1 MTDQRTG
8 SLDDAGPGLTD
19 PLPQVEPGAQRPP
32 RSVARNVVSLATS
45 QAITW
50 ALALLWTFF
59 VPRLIGPEQMGVLTI
74 ATSLTALVAVVLS
87 ITTKEFLVR
96 EIVSDRS
103 SASRL
108 LTLALGL
115 RLAILPV
122 VYLVAVV
129 YAHVADLDDR
139 ATTVLYVV
147 AAATVCTMVAEP
159 ALATFQATERMQ
171 FIAYTDVTNKSLQTL
186 GGVLLAVA
194 GFGAI
199 SIAGLGL
206 GVALFT
212 LVLALWWAHRLVG
225 LRARP
230 AAALPVI
237 RRAGPYWFVAV
248 FYVAY
253 LWADAVLLGVLATPE
268 VVGWYGAATRL
279 FTTMMFVAV
288 IISTASLP
296 RLVAAHARSTEDLYR
311 TARRPFEWVLIL
323 GLPMGVGLACTAGGV
338 VRLLYGAEYAG
349 AAPALAVLGLCLP
362 VMYVNIQVAQ
372 VFVASGRPLVMGRIL
387 AAAAV
392 FNVAANLLLIPYTE
406 QRWGNG
412 AIGAATALTLTELC
426 QAVLSVAIVGRRLLS
441 RATVVRVAKAA
452 VAAGAMAAL
461 LVLLPT
467 TALPLEILLGAV
479 SFLALVVLLRLP
491 APDEVAAAR
500 RLVARSTTALSRAR
514 PGSRGDGTGPDRP

>member
-1 MTDQRTG
+1 MSDHRTWG
-8 SLDDAGPGLTD
+8 ADDAGLDLVESP
-19 PLPQVEPGAQRPP
+19 PRVEPDARRAP
-32 RSVARNVVSLATS
+32 RSVARNVLSLATS

-50 ALALLWTFF
+50 GLALLWTFF

-74 ATSLTALVAVVLS
+74 ATSVTALVAVVLGV
-87 ITTKEFLVR
+87 TTKEFLVR
-96 EIVSDRS
+96 EIVSNRS

-108 LTLALGL
+108 LALAIVL

-122 VYLVAVV
+122 VYLTALV
-129 YAHVADLDDR
+129 YAHVAGLDSR

-147 AAATVCTMVAEP
+147 AAATVCTMLAEP

-171 FIAYTDVTNKSLQTL
+171 FIAYTDVTNKSLLTL
-186 GGVLLAVA
+186 GGVLLAAA

-212 LVLALWWAHRLVG
+212 LVMALWWAHRLIG

-230 AAALPVI
+230 AAALPVV
-237 RRAGPYWFVAV
+237 RRAAPYWFVAV
-248 FYVAY
+248 FYVGY
-253 LWADAVLLGVLATPE
+253 LWADAVLLGVMATPE

-296 RLVAAHARSTEDLYR
+296 RLVAAHSRGAEDLYR

-323 GLPMGVGLACTAGGV
+323 GLPMGVGLACTAPGV
-338 VRLLYGAEYAG
+338 VRLLYGAEYTG
-349 AAPALAVLGLCLP
+349 AAPALAILGLCLP
-362 VMYVNIQVAQ
+362 LMYVNIQVGQ

-392 FNVAANLLLIPYTE
+392 FNVAANLLLIPWTE
-406 QRWGNG
+406 HRWENG
-412 AIGAATALTLTELC
+412 AIGAAAALTLTELG
-426 QAVLSVAIVGRRLLS
+426 QAVLAVAIVGRRLLS
-441 RATVVRVAKAA
+441 RATVLRVAKAA
-452 VAAGAMAAL
+452 LAAGGMGAL
-461 LVLLPT
+461 LMVLPT
-467 TALPLEILLGAV
+467 VPLALEILLGAA

-500 RLVARSTTALSRAR
+500 RVTARMTKVLSRRRLAPR
-514 PGSRGDGTGPDRP
+514 GGGSGPDRP

>member
-1 MTDQRTG
+1 MSDHRTG
-8 SLDDAGPGLTD
+8 GVDDAGPDLAES
-19 PLPQVEPGAQRPP
+19 PPHVEPGAQRPP
-32 RSVARNVVSLATS
+32 RSVARNIVSLATS
-45 QAITW
+45 QGITW
-50 ALALLWTFF
+50 GLALLWTFF

-74 ATSLTALVAVVLS
+74 ATSVTALVAVVLS

-96 EIVSDRS
+96 EIVSNRS
-103 SASRL
+103 AASRL
-108 LTLALGL
+108 LTLALLL
-115 RLAILPV
+115 RLATLPA
-122 VYLVAVV
+122 VYLTALV
-129 YAHVADLDDR
+129 YAHVAELDDR
-139 ATTVLYVV
+139 AMTVLYVV
-147 AAATVCTMVAEP
+147 AAATVCTMMAEP

-186 GGVLLAVA
+186 GGILLAAA
-194 GFGAI
+194 GFGVI
-199 SIAGLGL
+199 SLAGLGL

-212 LVLALWWAHRLVG
+212 LVIALVWAHRLIG

-237 RRAGPYWFVAV
+237 RRAAPYWFVAV

-253 LWADAVLLGVLATPE
+253 LWTDAVLLGVLATPE
-268 VVGWYGAATRL
+268 VVGWYGAAMRL

-296 RLVAAHARSTEDLYR
+296 RLVAANSRSTEDLYL

-323 GLPMGVGLACTAGGV
+323 GLPIGVGLACTADGV
-338 VRLLYGAEYAG
+338 VRLLYGVEYTG
-349 AAPALAVLGLCLP
+349 AVPALAILGLCLP

-412 AIGAATALTLTELC
+412 AIGAAMALLLTELC
-426 QAVLSVAIVGRRLLS
+426 QAVLALAIVGRRLLS
-441 RATVVRVAKAA
+441 RATVLRVAKAA
-452 VAAGAMAAL
+452 VAAGGMAAL
-461 LVLLPT
+461 LMVLPNMP
-467 TALPLEILLGAV
+467 LPLEILLGAFA
-479 SFLALVVLLRLP
+479 FLGLVVLFRLP
-491 APDEVAAAR
+491 TPDEVATAR
-500 RLVARSTTALSRAR
+500 LLVARVHAAVRRGRLA
-514 PGSRGDGTGPDRP
+514 SRGGKAGPDRP

>member
-1 MTDQRTG
+1 MSDHRTG
-8 SLDDAGPGLTD
+8 SVDDVGHDVIASP
-19 PLPQVEPGAQRPP
+19 PHPEPGAQRPA
-32 RSVARNVVSLATS
+32 RSVARNIVSLATS

-50 ALALLWTFF
+50 GLALLWTFF

-74 ATSLTALVAVVLS
+74 ATSVTALVAVVLG

-96 EIVSDRS
+96 EIVSNRS
-103 SASRL
+103 SASGL
-108 LTLALGL
+108 LTLALVL

-122 VYLVAVV
+122 VYLTALV
-129 YAHVADLDDR
+129 YAHVAELDDR

-147 AAATVCTMVAEP
+147 AAATVCTLLAEP

-186 GGVLLAVA
+186 GGVLLAAA

-199 SIAGLGL
+199 SLAGLGL

-212 LVLALWWAHRLVG
+212 LVMALWWAHRLIG

-237 RRAGPYWFVAV
+237 RRAAPYWFVAV
-248 FYVAY
+248 FYVGY

-296 RLVAAHARSTEDLYR
+296 RLVAAHARSAEELYLA
-311 TARRPFEWVLIL
+311 ARRPFEWVLIL
-323 GLPMGVGLACTAGGV
+323 GLPMGVGLTCTAGSV
-338 VRLLYGAEYAG
+338 VRLLYGAEYSG
-349 AAPALAVLGLCLP
+349 AAPALAILGLCLP
-362 VMYVNIQVAQ
+362 VMYVNIQIAQ

-392 FNVAANLLLIPYTE
+392 FNVAANLLLIPYTG
-406 QRWGNG
+406 QHWGNG
-412 AIGAATALTLTELC
+412 AIGAATALLLTELC
-426 QAVLSVAIVGRRLLS
+426 QAVLAVAIVGRRLLG
-441 RATVVRVAKAA
+441 RATVLRVAKAA
-452 VAAGAMAAL
+452 AAAGGMAAL
-461 LVLLPT
+461 LTALPT
-467 TALPLEILLGAV
+467 MPLPLEILLGA
-479 SFLALVVLLRLP
+479 SCFLGLVVLLRLP
-491 APDEVAAAR
+491 APDEVATAR
-500 RLVARSTTALSRAR
+500 RSMARVATTLRR
-514 PGSRGDGTGPDRP
+514 TRHTSRGGRTGPDRP